1 MSSAA
6 ALISMS
12 TIMNCIFGKLRPHI
26 NTKKLEKKNP
36 LAILNYKCVR
46 VERRTFNENLYVRR
60 TNTPTIP
67 RKHGSQARSSRAGST
82 QSRTR
87 GDSRGASLPR
97 SRCNRADGFGNTRSS
112 RAGGGTPRGGSPQIR
127 PSQSEIRNRE

>member
-46 VERRTFNENLYVRR
+46 VERRTFNKNLYVRR
-60 TNTPTIP
+60 TNNLRIP

-87 GDSRGASLPR
+87 SSARGASLPR
-97 SRCNRADGFGNTRSS
+97 SRGNRTDGFGNTRSS
-112 RAGGGTPRGGSPQIR
+112 RTRSGSPRGGSTQIR

>member
-46 VERRTFNENLYVRR
+46 VERRTFNKNLICQ
-60 TNTPTIP
+60 TN
-67 RKHGSQARSSRAGST
+67 KHPPHSPK
-82 QSRTR
+82 TR
-87 GDSRGASLPR
+87 LP
-97 SRCNRADGFGNTRSS
+97 
-112 RAGGGTPRGGSPQIR
+112 SP
-127 PSQSEIRNRE
+127 